1 MPSTPLACMLQGF
14 DSYFSNPS
22 YPKGTRARLKFFCE
36 QVWPKLGTGWPPQ
49 GSFKSETTDA
59 LWDLIAGNISQ
70 YPDQFPYIDQW
81 ANVLVEKAED
91 LLQCQAEMIRLC
103 VARPGGNRARVMAKQ
118 GKQAQCRQK
127 YGKKKRILPAVP
139 EDKLWPSPPPCAPP
153 LPPALPARAEA
164 ARAEEAKSDLLAPLR
179 QVNQPIMNQQGEVE
193 YWPLFQYVP
202 FTTTDLLN
210 WKQHYGPLSTKPT
223 EMADLFQTIM
233 RTHDPTWSDVQQLMN
248 ALLTPEEKEK
258 WKVAMRKCVKAR
270 FPNVDD
276 ITAELAEKAPE
287 RDPGWEPT
295 RDDDWTRLREY
306 QNLVVEAMRGA
317 GKPPVNMSKPSL
329 VTQRADESPE
339 SFLQQLIKAYELYT
353 QVDPRLPDNVRML
366 NERFIVQSYEDIWKK
381 LHELLEI
388 ARKVYVN
395 RDKVEKKEKDARMQK
410 KTELL
415 AVALQEGMALGPP
428 NRGPRLGPNQCA
440 YCKGEGHWSRECPKK
455 IMHGG
460 GLIRQAAVRSGLG
473 VREERTQERF
483 PRQEG
488 GEEGAVLA
496 RGISTM
502 VVLAGVPGQ
511 TPGPRC
517 REMMGL
523 AEAGWSD

>member
-1 MPSTPLACMLQGF
+1 MLQGF

-22 YPKGTRARLKFFCE
+22 YPKGTRARLKFLCE
-36 QVWPKLGTGWPPQ
+36 QVWPRMGTGWPPQ

-59 LWDLIAGNISQ
+59 LWDLIAGNVSQ

-81 ANVLVEKAED
+81 ATALVEKADD

-103 VARPGGNRARVMAKQ
+103 LARPGGHRARAMARQ
-118 GKQAQCRQK
+118 GKQVQGKQK
-127 YGKKKRILPAVP
+127 YGKKKRILPEVS
-139 EDKLWPSPPPCAPP
+139 EDDLWPLPPPCAPHCPQCHRTKQQAMEGSRDRPVALRRRLGPEQKP
-153 LPPALPARAEA
+153 LEQRRL
-164 ARAEEAKSDLLAPLR
+164 KQNCWLLR

-210 WKQHYGPLSTKPT
+210 WMQHYLLSPRPLSTKPT

-233 RTHDPTWSDVQQLMN
+233 CTHDPTWLDVQQLMN

-258 WKVAMRKCVKAR
+258 WKVAVRKCVKAR
-270 FPNVDD
+270 FPNVED
-276 ITAELAEKAPE
+276 ITAELTERAPE

-295 RDDDWTRLREY
+295 RDEDWTRLREY

-329 VTQRADESPE
+329 VTQKADESPE
-339 SFLQQLIKAYELYT
+339 SFLQRLIEVYELYT

-366 NERFIVQSYEDIWKK
+366 NERFIAQSYEDIQKK
-381 LHELLEI
+381 LQRVEGALGKNTSELLGI

-395 RDKVEKKEKDARMQK
+395 KDKVEKKEKDARMQK

-415 AVALQEGMALGPP
+415 LVALQEGMAIGPP
-428 NRGPRLGPNQCA
+428 TSGPRLGPNQCA
-440 YCKGEGHWSRECPKK
+440 YCKGEGHRSRECPKK
-455 IMHGG
+455 MMRGR
-460 GLIRQAAVRSGLG
+460 GLVRRPAVRSGFEMNG
-473 VREERTQERF
+473 ERT
-483 PRQEG
+483 
-488 GEEGAVLA
+488 
-496 RGISTM
+496 
-502 VVLAGVPGQ
+502 
-511 TPGPRC
+511 
-517 REMMGL
+517 
-523 AEAGWSD
+523 